1 MRITSAYFGA
11 LALGSS
17 LLFSTAAFAAPSGCY
32 DNNGG
37 NSGNFAA
44 YNPSLLNITFMN
56 GWPLGGVVNVPATAT
71 PGTVLLT
78 MEHNSFPNLDSLSQY
93 EASKYIAYANC
104 TPGRVEN
111 FRVQGL
117 VTGLDGVYR
126 MNGTDNIGY
135 RVNYPGWPAV
145 PQNTLSFT
153 AGVGNQGT
161 TAYPGGG
168 GANLFMLYPPV
179 GTMRVEYV
187 LLDTTWPA
195 ARQVTISGTLARVD
209 VDGVGAG
216 QLLRYNPFPVTFR
229 PEPCYFTSNRVINV
243 TLNPVDS
250 DQFTGT
256 GTTIGTAQVPLLQ
269 MRCSDANATPKI
281 KITGTSDDSNTP
293 GVLKNLAPA
302 GDRANGV
309 AILLEHNPGNTTAF
323 PVDLHGNTTTSAPGL
338 VDGGTC
344 GSNCRNWSL
353 PLQASYYSTTDTI
366 ESGKVQAQATVEVQY
381 P

>member
-37 NSGNFAA
+37 NSGSYAP
-44 YNPSLLNITFMN
+44 YNSNLLNITFLN
-56 GWPLGGVVNVPATAT
+56 GWPTGGTFKVPANAT

-78 MEHNSFPNLDSLSQY
+78 MQHNSFPNLDSLSQY
-93 EASKYIAYANC
+93 EAAKYIAYANC

-111 FRVQGL
+111 FRVQGIA
-117 VTGLDGVYR
+117 TSFPGVYH

-179 GTMRVEYV
+179 GTMTVEYV
-187 LLDTTWPA
+187 LLSNTWPA
-195 ARQVTISGTLARVD
+195 SRQVTISGTLARVD
-209 VDGVGAG
+209 VDGVGASD
-216 QLLRYNPFPVTFR
+216 LLRYNPFPVTFI
-229 PEPCYFTSNRVINV
+229 PEPCYFTSNRIINV

-269 MRCSDANATPKI
+269 MRCSDTSVTPKI
-281 KITGTSDDSNTP
+281 KITGTSDGSNTP
-293 GVLKNLAPA
+293 GVLKNLAPVDPA
-302 GDRANGV
+302 VGV

-323 PVDLHGNTTTSAPGL
+323 PVDLNGNTTTSEPGL
-338 VDGGTC
+338 VDGGSC
-344 GSNCRNWSL
+344 GSNCRDWSL
-353 PLQASYYSTTDTI
+353 PLQASYYSTSDTVV
-366 ESGKVQAQATVEVQY
+366 SGQVQGQATVEVQY